1 MITVYYT
8 DSNGGIYVV
17 AMDTISTKDK
27 QGWKVF
33 EVNDYAQ
40 GLQYGDYQTKLSVS
54 IKTDKTLSCEEMQYY
69 FIFSCSAPKTSN
81 DVPSYYNLIPMLT
94 LFTETKKTIL
104 SKTLEG
110 RKRREVF
117 TTTHCRLEPH
127 FIKLSDIRVLSVD
140 HHFIEDAHI
149 NIGACVPVK
158 PNINYAELDDTSNHG
173 WLHHQ
178 LSGRMYRSLCTPS
191 ITQDL
196 TYIVEEKRTG
206 TFTSQILSDAVAIQ
220 C

>member
-1 MITVYYT
+1 
-8 DSNGGIYVV
+8 
-17 AMDTISTKDK
+17 MDTISTKDK

-33 EVNDYAQ
+33 EVNDYAR

-158 PNINYAELDDTSNHG
+158 PNTNYAELDDTSNHG